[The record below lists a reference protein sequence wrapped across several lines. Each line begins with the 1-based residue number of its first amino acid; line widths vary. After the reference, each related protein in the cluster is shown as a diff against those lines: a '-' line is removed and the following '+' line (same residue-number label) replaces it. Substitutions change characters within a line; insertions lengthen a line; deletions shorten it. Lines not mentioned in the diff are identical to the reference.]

1 MNLTVFGIRHH
12 GVGSAQYVREGLAAF
27 RPDLVLVE
35 GPPELDAVLHHVDDT
50 HLKPPVAILA
60 YNPEK
65 PQQAVYYPFAEFSP
79 EWQAMQY
86 ARQNEVKLRMVDLP
100 LSHTFGLAKQ
110 AITQIVAESEPTSAV
125 ELPEATEQEPAT
137 YSPQSRDPLGELA
150 RAAGYDDSELW
161 WEQHIE
167 QRYQPSH
174 AEGHFTA
181 VLDAFAALR
190 ETPRNQPNSD
200 HDIENDRREA
210 FMRQEIRQAH
220 SDRFQNVVVVCGAW
234 HAPALLEWE
243 NSKKAD
249 TEILKGLPKTPI
261 RVTWIPWTYSRLGWF
276 SGYGAG
282 ITSPG
287 WYDHCWH
294 HATDPDSHIRW
305 LTHVARL
312 FRKNKMDTSTAH
324 IIEGYRLAEALAS
337 MRGLPQPGLAE
348 LNEATQ
354 TVLCFGDAVLLKLV
368 DEELIVG
375 RKMGAVPDD
384 VPKLPLQADFEAIA
398 RKLRL
403 AQTAERNELTLD
415 LRSDNGLN
423 RSRFLHR
430 LVVLGVAW
438 GKPVSANSKGTF
450 KEVWM
455 LRWEPEHV
463 LQLIENGIWGNTV
476 ELAATN
482 KLLDTANR
490 ADRIGTLAGLMQQAI
505 PAELFGVI
513 EQLLARIAELAT
525 LSADMLD
532 LMAAFTPLV
541 EVSRYGN
548 VRQTDLTVL
557 NQLVEGLITRVCIG
571 LPNACYGL
579 ADDAA
584 AQMIVQI
591 RLVNEAVRLLENA
604 ALTESW
610 PQTLRQILDKQT
622 ISPIITGCVCRLL
635 YDGQQLD
642 ADETARQ
649 FGLALSTGQEPAYS
663 AGWLDGF
670 LGGTGATSFVLLH
683 DDTLW
688 NLLYAWVAALTP
700 ETFMELVPILRRT
713 FSQFAPPERR
723 KLGERA
729 KTGPATTRTTTDTNG
744 QTIDFN
750 YARARQ
756 TLPGVRVL
764 LGV

>member
-12 GVGSAQYVREGLAAF
+12 GVGSAQYVRDGLAALH
-27 RPDLVLVE
+27 PDLVLVE
-35 GPPELDAVLHHVDDT
+35 GPPELNDVLNHVGDAT
-50 HLKPPVAILA
+50 LKPPVAILA
-60 YNPEK
+60 YNPNR

-79 EWQAMQY
+79 EWQAMRY
-86 ARQNEVKLRMVDLP
+86 ARQNEVKLRMIDLP
-100 LSHTFGLAKQ
+100 LSHTFGLDKQ
-110 AITQIVAESEPTSAV
+110 ILPQPVAESEPGPVSVV
-125 ELPEATEQEPAT
+125 ETTEATEQEPKQEPEPAM
-137 YSPQSRDPLGELA
+137 YLPQSRDPLSELA

-167 QRYQPSH
+167 QRYQPGH
-174 AEGHFTA
+174 AQGHFAA

-190 ETPRNQPNSD
+190 KTPRNQPDSD
-200 HDIENDRREA
+200 RDTENDRREA
-210 FMRQEIRQAH
+210 FMRQEIRQAQ
-220 SDRFQNVVVVCGAW
+220 SDRFENVVVVCGAW
-234 HAPALLEWE
+234 HAPALGSWQET
-243 NSKKAD
+243 KKAD
-249 TEILKGLPKTPI
+249 SELLKGLPKSPV

-294 HATDPDSHIRW
+294 HATDANGHIRW

-368 DEELIVG
+368 NEELIVG
-375 RKMGAVPDD
+375 RKMGAVPDA

-398 RKLRL
+398 RRLRL
-403 AQTAERNELTLD
+403 TQTAERTELTLD
-415 LRSDNGLN
+415 LRADNGLN

-430 LVVLGVAW
+430 LVVLGIAW
-438 GKPVSANSKGTF
+438 GKPMSASSKGTF
-450 KEVWM
+450 KEVWL

-482 KLLDTANR
+482 KLLDTGNR

-557 NQLVEGLITRVCIG
+557 NQLVEGLIIRVCIG

-584 AQMIVQI
+584 AQMVVQI
-591 RLVNEAVRLLENA
+591 RLVNEAVRLLENQT
-604 ALTESW
+604 LTENW
-610 PQTLRQILDKQT
+610 PQTLRQVLDKQT

-635 YDGQQLD
+635 YDSQLLD

-670 LGGTGATSFVLLH
+670 LGGTGSHGFC
-683 DDTLW
+683 
-688 NLLYAWVAALTP
+688 AAARRHALEP
-700 ETFMELVPILRRT
+700 ALR
-713 FSQFAPPERR
+713 
-723 KLGERA
+723 LGRRA
-729 KTGPATTRTTTDTNG
+729 KSRNVHGIGADFTPNIRAVRPARTPKTGRTRQNRPRHHS
-744 QTIDFN
+744 N
-750 YARARQ
+750 HHCHYR
-756 TLPGVRVL
+756 PNC
-764 LGV
+764 